1 MRKSIDRTKIVDDT
15 DNMWWLTADSVVVGK
30 DARDNQCGLT
40 DWERVM
46 IQNICLEQRVNILYQ
61 ISLFIK
67 QSGRVE
73 LDNQTPLPI

>member
-1 MRKSIDRTKIVDDT
+1 MVQL
-15 DNMWWLTADSVVVGK
+15 LTADNIVWANSLK
-30 DARDNQCGLT
+30 KSIETRKMTADNLCGLT

-67 QSGRVE
+67 QSGEVE
-73 LDNQTPLPI
+73 LDNPTPLPI